1 MISNPNH
8 SFECKQIINATTEYF
23 NLFTTFE
30 RHKINNLFDDFFLLK
45 QKYNN
50 KVNKPKELFE
60 KFDEE
65 VYLSVPKL
73 KNYIKAFEIAYDI
86 LFTIKETML
95 SNDIQL
101 KNFAKVL
108 EDKNEIEIMNK
119 IGREAKVLKLDTSYE
134 IVAKFSDDFRHK
146 DIKTAL
152 KIRQFDERHKVKY
165 QDQLN
170 KSSSV
175 EMNVLKKTSSK
186 KKDLEKEIII
196 SEGGKIDESARKDL
210 MAEENDPE
218 GSKIKEEE
226 NYLNEKKYDIE
237 KILEEKLAKLDE
249 ILNKKKQLEEQLEN
263 LGSYN
268 KCNYYIFN

>member
-1 MISNPNH
+1 
-8 SFECKQIINATTEYF
+8 
-23 NLFTTFE
+23 
-30 RHKINNLFDDFFLLK
+30 
-45 QKYNN
+45 
-50 KVNKPKELFE
+50 
-60 KFDEE
+60 
-65 VYLSVPKL
+65 
-73 KNYIKAFEIAYDI
+73 
-86 LFTIKETML
+86 
-95 SNDIQL
+95 
-101 KNFAKVL
+101 
-108 EDKNEIEIMNK
+108 
-119 IGREAKVLKLDTSYE
+119 
-134 IVAKFSDDFRHK
+134 
-146 DIKTAL
+146 
-152 KIRQFDERHKVKY
+152 
-165 QDQLN
+165 
-170 KSSSV
+170 
-175 EMNVLKKTSSK
+175 MNVLKKTSSK